1 MSGVKY
7 TMAGPAMKRASAS
20 AVRAPGVFLQGS
32 LASHHSCSK
41 ADWLLLESTEHV
53 ETGIRAMP
61 GILQAAGC
69 TYLSVAAD
77 SRPKDSAFDNKPDL
91 SMNDNVRPFL
101 SASERRPACSA
112 FDSSRSCSTLHEG
125 HMLPTVQC
133 AQHIMGIEHRLARW
147 SPGMNEE
154 AQTWRAMSV
163 LPWARRPCAG
173 GNPSPSRQRLQWIEA
188 ACYGSL

>member
-7 TMAGPAMKRASAS
+7 TMAGPATKRISAS

-32 LASHHSCSK
+32 LASHHRCSK
-41 ADWLLLESTEHV
+41 AGWLLLESTEHV
-53 ETGIRAMP
+53 ENGIRAMP

-125 HMLPTVQC
+125 HTLPTVQC
-133 AQHIMGIEHRLARW
+133 AQHIMGIEHRLAR
-147 SPGMNEE
+147 
-154 AQTWRAMSV
+154 
-163 LPWARRPCAG
+163 
-173 GNPSPSRQRLQWIEA
+173 
-188 ACYGSL
+188 